1 MCCSISK
8 SKESF
13 LLYFVGVRY
22 LEKGI
27 FVVLVEPA
35 VHEGGK
41 VVDRVGGQLGRGQHG
56 LVRNPLLGS
65 DLGERNVMKH
75 S

>member
-1 MCCSISK
+1 MK
-8 SKESF
+8 SEQ
-13 LLYFVGVRY
+13 
-22 LEKGI
+22 GI

-41 VVDRVGGQLGRGQHG
+41 VVDRVGGQLGSGEHG

-65 DLGERNVMKH
+65 HLEE
-75 S
+75 